1 MRIRGFLAIFIL
13 VLALVLYLWI
23 AKGGKKAQ
31 VIEKVEA
38 FDEVKLELTKVN
50 MATLEKAIDS
60 FIASEG
66 RMPKSLKELQ
76 AFRVQASG
84 KLDAWGTSM
93 KYERLSDMN
102 FRLISAGKDRNFD
115 TQDDIVLDY

>member
-1 MRIRGFLAIFIL
+1 MKIRGFLAIFIL
-13 VLALVLYLWI
+13 VLAIVLYLWI

-38 FDEVKLELTKVN
+38 YDETNIKLTKMN
-50 MATLEKAIDS
+50 MATLEKAIDF

-66 RMPKSLKELQ
+66 RTPKSLGELQ
-76 AFRVQASG
+76 VFRAQAYG

-102 FRLISAGKDRNFD
+102 FRLISAGKDRIFD